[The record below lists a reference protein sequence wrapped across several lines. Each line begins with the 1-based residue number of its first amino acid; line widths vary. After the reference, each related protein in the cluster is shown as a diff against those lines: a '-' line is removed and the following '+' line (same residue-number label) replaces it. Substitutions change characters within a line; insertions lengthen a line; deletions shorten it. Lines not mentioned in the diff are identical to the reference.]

1 MTYLQC
7 YNLILCISTVCLPEL
22 RHGAGSL
29 RSGAA
34 VILLPARLLVLRW
47 VDCKAPNPE
56 WASINL
62 GIMVC
67 LECSGLHRQMGTH
80 ISKVRSLKLDAKCWV
95 GALLAHMCS
104 IGNTAFNAVW
114 EANLPP
120 DAIQPQYYPENNAVS
135 EGAVLQCARGS
146 VNGSVV

>member
-1 MTYLQC
+1 MHS
-7 YNLILCISTVCLPEL
+7 NCLP
-22 RHGAGSL
+22 AWPSL
-29 RSGAA
+29 RSAHLRPRAASPLRRRCPHPYAGAA
-34 VILLPARLLVLRW
+34 AATAALG

-104 IGNTAFNAVW
+104 LGNTAFNAVW

-120 DAIQPQYYPENNAVS
+120 DAIQPQYYPEHNAVRV
-135 EGAVLQCARGS
+135 GGRVCRACA
-146 VNGSVV
+146 

>member
-1 MTYLQC
+1 M
-7 YNLILCISTVCLPEL
+7 
-22 RHGAGSL
+22 
-29 RSGAA
+29 
-34 VILLPARLLVLRW
+34 LPAIGLLAASDGTAAAT

-120 DAIQPQYYPENNAVS
+120 DTIQPQFYPENSAV
-135 EGAVLQCARGS
+135 GAVLNVLVRWFCVGREMSEIRVRSSLHCDILVCAAFT
-146 VNGSVV
+146 VH